1 VKRLLVVYSASSAA
15 SVALFA
21 LFSCLA
27 PDGAEAGWT
36 LAMWRLTSFLSAG
49 ACAATAWGSAI
60 WLANVHR
67 TTWPLALSVLAVCLA
82 TASIVL
88 RHTLAN

>member
-1 VKRLLVVYSASSAA
+1 VKRLLVVYSASSAGA
-15 SVALFA
+15 IALFA

-27 PDGAEAGWT
+27 PTGADAAWT
-36 LAMWRLTSFLSAG
+36 LAIWRLLSFLSAG

-67 TTWPLALSVLAVCLA
+67 TIWPLALSVLTVCLA
-82 TASIVL
+82 TASILL
-88 RHTLAN
+88 R

>member
-21 LFSCLA
+21 LFSCV
-27 PDGAEAGWT
+27 PTDGIDAGWT
-36 LAMWRLTSFLSAG
+36 LAIWRLLSFLSAG

-67 TTWPLALSVLAVCLA
+67 TIWPLALSVLAVCLA
-82 TASIVL
+82 TASILL
-88 RHTLAN
+88 R